1 LTGSTRS
8 PSAERRAVRAATL
21 AALWRRKSYREVAI
35 ECHRSLAPSFRNPKH
50 GAQWMATQETYAFP
64 TFGDLPVD

>member
-1 LTGSTRS
+1 
-8 PSAERRAVRAATL
+8 VRAATL